1 MALTRL
7 SRRMF
12 LNTTATGAS
21 RGFAPRALRAQ
32 PATFQLG
39 VIHPVTGPL
48 AEPGQACRLGAQM
61 AADAINAAG
70 GIKSLG
76 GMKLELLL
84 GDTQTKPDLGR
95 LEAER
100 VVNQGARMLMGSF
113 DSGSTA
119 AMVSVAQQKRVPFLV
134 DIAAADPITANV
146 AKAVKDGQQK
156 VQYVYRNFPTGSSF
170 GRLAVRYFNE
180 IFTAARV
187 APRRVVLMYTNDL
200 FGQNQ
205 SKGFIAAHKAAS
217 PSWEIVE
224 VIPWS
229 EPPSDLSTEVSRA
242 KAAKPDVIAPI
253 TRPASAQLLLPE
265 IRKQRVEVMGIV
277 GPGSPGLYEA
287 GQLAA
292 LKDDLEYVM
301 DNVPSWPNFK
311 KARTQAVAEEYRKR
325 SGGKTFDTNSVASY
339 DGMLTIADVLTLIFG
354 VMRVVNFAHGD
365 MMVWGMYVTFLL
377 ASRAGVDPYVAF
389 GAAAAALF
397 VLGLAVQRG
406 LVDRVLDAPHEM
418 QILLMLGVALIL
430 ENTALL
436 AFGPEPTRA
445 RSTLAAA
452 TIWLGPVFVD
462 VPRRLACGVALLLP
476 AALGLFLFRTEL
488 GRLMRATADNT
499 FGALV
504 IGTDV
509 RRVYAVAF
517 GVGAACVGAAGALVA
532 PILPWEP
539 ATGLS
544 LSVASFNI
552 VIIGGMG
559 SLLGAFVGGLLVSV
573 AESLGAV
580 FLQPSLK
587 ELASFSLLILILLF
601 RPAGLF
607 GNGRDG

>member
-12 LNTTATGAS
+12 LNTTATGAAL
-21 RGFAPRALRAQ
+21 GFAPRALRAQ
-32 PATFQLG
+32 PATFKLG

-180 IFTAARV
+180 IFAAARV
-187 APRRVVLMYTNDL
+187 APRRVVPMYTNDL
-200 FGQNQ
+200 FGEHQ

-217 PSWEIVE
+217 SSWEILGVL
-224 VIPWS
+224 PWA
-229 EPPSDLSTEVSRA
+229 EPPSGLSTEVSRG

-301 DNVPSWPNFK
+301 DSVPWPNFK
-311 KARTQAVAEEYRKR
+311 NAKTQQVAEEYRKR
-325 SGGKTFDTNSVASY
+325 SGGKTLDTNSVYSY
-339 DGMLTIADVLTLIFG
+339 DGIFIVADVLERTG
-354 VMRVVNFAHGD
+354 K
-365 MMVWGMYVTFLL
+365 
-377 ASRAGVDPYVAF
+377 
-389 GAAAAALF
+389 AALSEKDGPEAIKKTSF
-397 VLGLAVQRG
+397 KDILAVAAG
-406 LVDRVLDAPHEM
+406 PVVFNEVGDNPNASTAM
-418 QILLMLGVALIL
+418 IQILGQKPVVVW
-430 ENTALL
+430 
-436 AFGPEPTRA
+436 PKD
-445 RSTLAAA
+445 AAVQKF
-452 TIWLGPVFVD
+452 VF
-462 VPRRLACGVALLLP
+462 PRPKA
-476 AALGLFLFRTEL
+476 
-488 GRLMRATADNT
+488 
-499 FGALV
+499 
-504 IGTDV
+504 
-509 RRVYAVAF
+509 
-517 GVGAACVGAAGALVA
+517 
-532 PILPWEP
+532 
-539 ATGLS
+539 
-544 LSVASFNI
+544 
-552 VIIGGMG
+552 
-559 SLLGAFVGGLLVSV
+559 
-573 AESLGAV
+573 
-580 FLQPSLK
+580 
-587 ELASFSLLILILLF
+587 
-601 RPAGLF
+601 
-607 GNGRDG
+607 